1 MAKGKKYNAAE
12 KHFMEIEAR
21 LQKSITFY
29 RERLSE
35 VSKENDQIRAE
46 NEELREDNRRL
57 NAVTQQLKTLLG
69 LSDSEIKEMVHRNE
83 TLSNLA
89 QILKYTGFYAG
100 EVRG

>member
-46 NEELREDNRRL
+46 KVKCCNP
-57 NAVTQQLKTLLG
+57 A
-69 LSDSEIKEMVHRNE
+69 
-83 TLSNLA
+83 A
-89 QILKYTGFYAG
+89 
-100 EVRG
+100 